1 MNRIAAKITGNIA
14 NFDVPVIE
22 HGTAVSRIFGQNTVV
37 VETAFDIADCSLI
50 IINGTA
56 FYSVNGVPPLA
67 GVNFD
72 MWQFTD
78 DAEVKGVIG
87 MVNAD
92 CLFNEEIMK

>member
-1 MNRIAAKITGNIA
+1 MN
-14 NFDVPVIE
+14 
-22 HGTAVSRIFGQNTVV
+22 VS
-37 VETAFDIADCSLI
+37 ELADYSLWVSH
-50 IINGTA
+50 
-56 FYSVNGVPPLA
+56 YSVNGVPPLA

-92 CLFNEEIMK
+92 CLFNESIIK

>member
-14 NFDVPVIE
+14 NFAVPVIE

-56 FYSVNGVPPLA
+56 FYSVNGVPGNLVTGKIA
-67 GVNFD
+67 GYAFH
-72 MWQFTD
+72 
-78 DAEVKGVIG
+78 AAAVKHDSAV
-87 MVNAD
+87 
-92 CLFNEEIMK
+92 